1 MLRCGTSLGSTHYGS
16 NASPQFTSSTELCN
30 LRELVVGSRKAES
43 DLLQSL
49 GSGQTSLGQCTQVLD
64 TGRQRETD
72 LLSIGGALVRQRDTV
87 NDNGANLA
95 GTLGTSHSQFHSLIQ
110 AHSVGLIE
118 TGGQR
123 ARAKLEHAAL
133 SNPRG
138 VNKRKDLLSGVSDL
152 RPGLQTDRRQI
163 KVNILQN
170 GRKIGGREPLGEI
183 NNDVGGAVGQSMQQL
198 LVNLSGRHTRRGT
211 EGLGHAPTNTARVG
225 YLRATDKREDARL
238 GGLLQFILAG
248 IQRIDVDAVIGCAD
262 KLRPHI
268 QRDICD
274 VLLLHTSE
282 HTRYC
287 LVPSVVLGGQFGQLT
302 RGSRLVVSHGGLL
315 PS

>member
-1 MLRCGTSLGSTHYGS
+1 
-16 NASPQFTSSTELCN
+16 
-30 LRELVVGSRKAES
+30 
-43 DLLQSL
+43 
-49 GSGQTSLGQCTQVLD
+49 
-64 TGRQRETD
+64 
-72 LLSIGGALVRQRDTV
+72 
-87 NDNGANLA
+87 
-95 GTLGTSHSQFHSLIQ
+95 
-110 AHSVGLIE
+110 
-118 TGGQR
+118 
-123 ARAKLEHAAL
+123 
-133 SNPRG
+133 
-138 VNKRKDLLSGVSDL
+138 
-152 RPGLQTDRRQI
+152 
-163 KVNILQN
+163 
-170 GRKIGGREPLGEI
+170 
-183 NNDVGGAVGQSMQQL
+183 MQQL

-211 EGLGHAPTNTARVG
+211 EGLGHAPTNAARVG

-262 KLRPHI
+262 KLLPHI

-287 LVPSVVLGGQFGQLT
+287 LIPSVVLGGQFGQLT